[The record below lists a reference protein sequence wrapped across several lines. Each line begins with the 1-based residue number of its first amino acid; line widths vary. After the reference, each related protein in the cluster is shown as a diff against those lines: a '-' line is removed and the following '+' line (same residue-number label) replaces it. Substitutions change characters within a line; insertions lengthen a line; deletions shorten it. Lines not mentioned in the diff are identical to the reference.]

1 MFGRFP
7 LLLRIATTGAAAAI
21 LGLQP
26 VVSFAQSEPAPAS
39 CSLPVLNLA
48 NPSPGDVLS
57 AGAYV
62 AQGLALDPESSHGS
76 GITEVSFFLGP
87 RDAGGIQLGEAVPNT
102 GPEQDG
108 FSATLTLPSTS
119 VGERTFVAYAR
130 SALSGKETEVSL
142 PIVLGETPSKAELA
156 PVDDHESSTN
166 PGVLPAACGGP
177 TSLSVAAPIP
187 AIVTVAA
194 DTGTANPMSEQ
205 PPCDSCNS
213 GNDQ

>member
-1 MFGRFP
+1 MYARFSTT
-7 LLLRIATTGAAAAI
+7 LRIATAGAAAAI
-21 LGLQP
+21 FGLQP

-39 CSLPVLNLA
+39 CNMPVLNLA

-76 GITEVSFFLGP
+76 GIDEVSFFLGP
-87 RDAGGIQLGEAVPNT
+87 RDEGGIQLGEAVPNS

-108 FSATLTLPSTS
+108 FSATLTLPSTA

-142 PIVLGETPSKAELA
+142 PIVLGETPTKAELV

-177 TSLSVAAPIP
+177 VSTSVAAPLPQIAP
-187 AIVTVAA
+187 E
-194 DTGTANPMSEQ
+194 TGIANPMTEQ

-213 GNDQ
+213 ENDQ